1 MTFPQNPTDG
11 QIFELENGIIFI
23 YDMILQSWT
32 QVSTGRV
39 PLRLA
44 NDFQDGA
51 MAAEDLVKINSLVIP
66 PPIST
71 LTTDNCNIVFNQ
83 GAIALEPSDNYV
95 KIKPNLEATNID
107 EFGVTISKE
116 YPFKIHDFT
125 YGIDF
130 NIDLQKFIDD
140 MSARNKV
147 KYKGPKGVQ
156 GIQGVQGEQGASF
169 VYAGPQGNK
178 GAPGIGIQL
187 DYAVANEPFPVTTAV
202 DLNKAITSAE
212 IVTDTTDP
220 TKRRIVLHRKTVGTD
235 AAATSL
241 TFNSGSSP
249 WLLALDN
256 NGGLPQAIHYLDV
269 DPILDTIYS
278 TFLAELN
285 ALKSS
290 YEVVVQHYVGLMS
303 AKFDQQKDALCCA
316 LEKCVSMTKN
326 TDARQHMENVAAAAL
341 GKASIVIRGRKDT
354 TASQISGTNTLQALG
369 LEDDCWFTQT
379 GVFPGSG
386 PLNPIIEPSSS
397 PIGSPT
403 SPFLPSFSSYDGGG
417 GGGGSS
423 SDNGGGGCNCASFTI
438 SWDNSQIT
446 SKLLELGNNFV
457 REKGLQGEFTIG
469 DRDAQLDGQPK
480 SDFESFTFPGCP
492 PEGYVPQWGGYGSS
506 FRRKFINPEGLDS
519 GIWVLGGNVD
529 TPSTILPDPNYN
541 YLLRA
546 GISVSG
552 GVGSIWGT
560 SESVDPPAV
569 SYEPCNPIQSSV
581 GGGDGFSSSSSS
593 NNGFSPVQYDFK
605 DCVQKL
611 IDQVNNNLKQ
621 AGYPEFGA
629 DAVYIAYP
637 PDFTNGVYF
646 YTGYGTVG
654 PNGKFESPPLFKMD
668 FLSEY
673 IRGFP
678 FTNAGGVI
686 VNTPTFSV
694 EIQLSNSNDTYN
706 PSSNDFSG
714 RAVLKAIFNAPGII
728 SRQPI
733 TDASISCTA
742 SVIATVQAASRIEP
756 ALQPT
761 LSVPVHIDAS
771 VNNSILTSYKV
782 ELPAGEYNA
791 KIIVGRAKANGM
803 YRENVKFSYQTP
815 NKKKLTEFQYRGEFT
830 ELDDAKDVYEGLTAN
845 FSHSG
850 GMTEWWYPAEPGSQ
864 CQGTIDIEITQI
876 QEDYRILQ
884 AGSCNMTL
892 DKIKWYEKA
901 WQKKECC
908 GCVINYNSQDYII
921 IQKSLDDNL
930 ECGGGET
937 KTEPCINVFAR
948 LGHPAFAFPTY
959 DGQYFLVN
967 DDIHFKYEALIDM
980 EVKTL
985 IQEGKSHKKLGNQ
998 TFDLILLPHL

>member
-147 KYKGPKGVQ
+147 KYKGPKGAQ

-256 NGGLPQAIHYLDV
+256 NGGLAQAIHYLDV

-303 AKFDQQKDALCCA
+303 SKFDQQKDALCCA
-316 LEKCVSMTKN
+316 LEKCISMTKN

-354 TASQISGTNTLQALG
+354 TATQISGTNTLQALG

-403 SPFLPSFSSYDGGG
+403 SPYIPSIPPSGCYCYTTTANTDVSAVASSAVAAANAALAAIAAANGTDPIVFSDSDLNPLLGGPVNSSTSGGCPPIEAGTNTLQYSLPNTSPTSNQYFMAQDILFDGPLTASGSSGVSSGWGVYLYPPGAIVPVLLAEGTTSGSATVELICNPVGGGSSGSSGGGG

-423 SDNGGGGCNCASFTI
+423 S
-438 SWDNSQIT
+438 
-446 SKLLELGNNFV
+446 
-457 REKGLQGEFTIG
+457 
-469 DRDAQLDGQPK
+469 
-480 SDFESFTFPGCP
+480 
-492 PEGYVPQWGGYGSS
+492 
-506 FRRKFINPEGLDS
+506 
-519 GIWVLGGNVD
+519 
-529 TPSTILPDPNYN
+529 
-541 YLLRA
+541 
-546 GISVSG
+546 
-552 GVGSIWGT
+552 
-560 SESVDPPAV
+560 
-569 SYEPCNPIQSSV
+569 
-581 GGGDGFSSSSSS
+581 SSSSSGS
-593 NNGFSPVQYDFK
+593 SVPKYDYK
-605 DCVQKL
+605 DCIRTI
-611 IDQVNNNLKQ
+611 IDQINDSLKE
-621 AGYPEFGA
+621 AGYPES
-629 DAVYIAYP
+629 VNISYP
-637 PDFTNGVYF
+637 PDNECIGGVAFSNYGLGKYVNGFPIINEDGSSVDY
-646 YTGYGTVG
+646 
-654 PNGKFESPPLFKMD
+654 PSFEILIVPSKPGS
-668 FLSEY
+668 SEY
-673 IRGFP
+673 
-678 FTNAGGVI
+678 NASA
-686 VNTPTFSV
+686 T
-694 EIQLSNSNDTYN
+694 
-706 PSSNDFSG
+706 
-714 RAVLKAIFNAPGII
+714 LKAMFQSSPGSGIVYTKPQTL
-728 SRQPI
+728 SG
-733 TDASISCTA
+733 TSLTC
-742 SVIATVQAASRIEP
+742 SVNQIGAQAASRIEP
-756 ALQPT
+756 AQQPT

-864 CQGTIDIEITQI
+864 CQGTIDIEITQV

-980 EVKTL
+980 EVKAL